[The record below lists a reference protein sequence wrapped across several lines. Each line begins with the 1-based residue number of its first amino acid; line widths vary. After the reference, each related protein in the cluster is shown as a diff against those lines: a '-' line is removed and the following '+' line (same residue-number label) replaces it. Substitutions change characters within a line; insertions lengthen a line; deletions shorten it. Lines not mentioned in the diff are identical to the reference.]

1 MIFFSFVPK
10 IMINLEAVW
19 MKGICMKKKK
29 YILLLILLSIIIS
42 YLSLQSA
49 VYISYAIDG
58 ILFNHAEKI
67 PSYLEQVLEM
77 STIEG
82 LVIISSIIIIMNLLI
97 VFVNYIRERVTSN
110 FMLKISSNLKKKLYA
125 HILKLEY
132 ESYQSYSKVEMLQRV
147 NEDATAYADFF
158 KTQFNLILDI
168 VSLGF
173 FIVSKGVFLS
183 SFITMYLMLTI
194 ALMLAFALWY
204 FLKMTDRLKKVINK
218 KKKMLGKMIENMNH
232 FKFVRIYNRQKE
244 EIQKY
249 KRLNREY
256 TQEDVKF
263 VDLILFYEIVSE
275 HMTYVKDPIIYLLG
289 GIAIMRGSMTLGT
302 LATFILLA
310 SKILG
315 CLYTFGENLEV
326 LDTFLV
332 VKQKIK
338 KLMNLKEEENG
349 NNYYDLDGDIVFNH
363 VSINISQREILSDLN
378 FEIKKGEKI
387 AILGENGSGKSVLAK
402 AILGFYPLQGAIY
415 LNHHNNQQLNPSN
428 IRQYIDFVSGEA
440 DLFTGTILENIQL
453 NKEATEQQLIK
464 VVKEAKIYQDI
475 KRFEEGCQTLV
486 GEKGVKLSGGQKQRI
501 IMARAL
507 LRNKP
512 IMIFDNSFSKLDNK
526 TSDKVFH
533 NLIKKYPQT
542 TMIFITHKA
551 EIENYVDRVIKIS
564 GIKSNNE
571 EEE

>member
-1 MIFFSFVPK
+1 M
-10 IMINLEAVW
+10 
-19 MKGICMKKKK
+19 
-29 YILLLILLSIIIS
+29 IS

-58 ILFNHAEKI
+58 ILFHNVEKI
-67 PSYLEQVLEM
+67 PNYLRPVLEM
-77 STIEG
+77 NTLEG
-82 LVIISSIIIIMNLLI
+82 LIIISGMIIIMNLLI
-97 VFVNYIRERVTSN
+97 VFLNYIRERLTTN
-110 FMLKISSNLKKKLYA
+110 FTLKISSDLKRKLYA

-132 ESYQSYSKVEMLQRV
+132 GSYQSYSKVEMLQRV
-147 NEDATAYADFF
+147 NDDATAYADFF

-168 VSLGF
+168 ISLGF

-204 FLKMTDRLKKVINK
+204 YLKMTQILKKVIHK
-218 KKKMLGKMIENMNH
+218 KKKMLGKMIENINH

-275 HMTYVKDPIIYLLG
+275 HMTYLKDPIIYLLG

-310 SKILG
+310 SKILD
-315 CLYTFGENLEV
+315 CLYAFGENLEV

-338 KLMNLKEEENG
+338 KLMNLKEEKDENDC
-349 NNYYDLDGDIVFNH
+349 YDLDGDIVFHN
-363 VSINISQREILSDLN
+363 VSVKISQKEILQDLN
-378 FEIKKGEKI
+378 FEIKKGEKV
-387 AILGENGSGKSVLAK
+387 AILGENGSGKSLLAK
-402 AILGFYPLQGAIY
+402 AILGFYPIQGKIY
-415 LNHHNNQQLNPSN
+415 LNYHKNQQLNPSN
-428 IRQYIDFVSGEA
+428 IRQYIDFISGEA
-440 DLFTGTILENIQL
+440 DLFTGTILGNIQL
-453 NKEATEQQLIK
+453 NIETTEEKLIK
-464 VVKEAKIYQDI
+464 VVKEAEIYQDI
-475 KRFEEGCQTLV
+475 KQLEEGYQTRV
-486 GEKGVKLSGGQKQRI
+486 GEKGIKLSGGQKQRI
-501 IMARAL
+501 LIARAL

-512 IMIFDNSFSKLDNK
+512 IMIFDNCFSKLDNK
-526 TSDKVFH
+526 TSDKILQ

-542 TMIFITHKA
+542 TMIFITHKV
-551 EIENYVDRVIKIS
+551 EIEAYVNRVIKIREGTS
-564 GIKSNNE
+564 EIQNNNI
-571 EEE
+571 